1 MKTLMFASCCLIA
14 TLSAPRF
21 AAADEPYVKP
31 APGGNNSTP
40 APQTPPADNAV
51 DECKAELSEC
61 QTGYQT
67 CEADLDAAY
76 EEIADCRGVDKKV
89 VAEEMKK
96 PKGQRNFKKKQPAAP
111 KKAPK
116 KDPPKKDPP
125 DDDEGEHDEPIIIE
139 GPQGPQ
145 GPQGLQG
152 PQGPPGE
159 TKIVHVSEDAPAA
172 QKGDAGEPGR
182 DGRDGRNGRRVY
194 IRLGMLNSV
203 YSSRYSLSAVAAMS
217 LGLTVPLGRKAEAT
231 VEGLWAPAGVTA
243 TGVRA
248 TFTHFKWGK
257 LGYTL
262 GLDAAWVNQEYNVA
276 KGQYLGVND
285 GLTVRFGGAR
295 IELTGFFGRYDS
307 YGVSDWAG
315 GANLGFA
322 YNF

>member
-1 MKTLMFASCCLIA
+1 MKTLSLAACCLIA
-14 TLSAPRF
+14 ILSAPRF
-21 AAADEPYVKP
+21 ASADEPYVKP
-31 APGGNNSTP
+31 APGGTNPTP
-40 APQTPPADNAV
+40 APQTTDNAV
-51 DECKAELSEC
+51 DECKAELQEC

-67 CEADLDAAY
+67 CESDLDAAY
-76 EEIADCRGVDKKV
+76 EEIADCRGVDKQV

-111 KKAPK
+111 KKTPKKTPK
-116 KDPPKKDPP
+116 KDPPE
-125 DDDEGEHDEPIIIE
+125 DDEGEHDELIIIE
-139 GPQGPQ
+139 GPQ

-159 TKIVHVSEDAPAA
+159 TTVVHVYEDAPVA
-172 QKGDAGEPGR
+172 QKGDPGAPGRNGR
-182 DGRDGRNGRRVY
+182 DGRRVY
-194 IRLGMLNSV
+194 VRLGMLNTVFESQ
-203 YSSRYSLSAVAAMS
+203 YSEAMVAAMS

-248 TFTHFKWGK
+248 TFTHFRWGR

-262 GLDAAWVNQEYNVA
+262 GLDAAWVNQDRNIA
-276 KGQYLGVND
+276 RSQYVGVND
-285 GLTVRFGGAR
+285 GLTVRLGGAR

-307 YGVSDWAG
+307 DGASAWAA
-315 GANLGFA
+315 GANLGVG